1 MLSAVI
7 RSRHS
12 YGAMHLAVQPL
23 DQRSVHFGPLVLET
37 ALLKNQ
43 RLQQIKPNLSHAC
56 FSHIT
61 VCIGLYLHP
70 SKISGWLTSSLYGR
84 SQTSLRGGG
93 VVISGDPKEP
103 PIFPPAQCCAF
114 RPYEQSGSTSP
125 AGTCAPDW
133 LECTTSQRSLRTSL
147 GVVLQLLE

>member
-12 YGAMHLAVQPL
+12 YGAMHLAVQPP

-70 SKISGWLTSSLYGR
+70 SIISGWLTSSLYGR
-84 SQTSLRGGG
+84 RDFLKRLR
-93 VVISGDPKEP
+93 
-103 PIFPPAQCCAF
+103 F
-114 RPYEQSGSTSP
+114 RKSKCS
-125 AGTCAPDW
+125 
-133 LECTTSQRSLRTSL
+133 RSLERAAGFPRCCPSKLIEWDFTDIS
-147 GVVLQLLE
+147 